1 FLFFQAEDGI
11 RDFHVTG
18 VQTCALP
25 ILRAIIFSTAV
36 LLFVAAGCS
45 RTTVETGQ
53 SVNALLGDAS
63 FIQAFGHEPA
73 VVADEDVRIATQI
86 GRATCRERVR
96 IWYGTTNGD
105 RRIRR

>member
-1 FLFFQAEDGI
+1 M
-11 RDFHVTG
+11 
-18 VQTCALP
+18 
-25 ILRAIIFSTAV
+25 RAIIFSTAV

-73 VVADEDVRIATQI
+73 VVADEDVRIATHLAYVEKLLRDADVSALSPAQ
-86 GRATCRERVR
+86 REKRTAMLDLLR
-96 IWYGTTNGD
+96 DY
-105 RRIRR
+105 